1 MSKRV
6 IKIVLFVMGLT
17 CLAAGA
23 FAAAGGAGTSGI
35 GAVAGR
41 ALSNLPNIAK
51 LITAGAYVAG
61 MGFAVAAIAKFK
73 AHKDAP
79 QQVPISMPIVLLFV
93 AAALIFVPSVFK
105 TAGSTLF
112 SGGGQAGGIS
122 GLYSF

>member
-1 MSKRV
+1 MRTSRL
-6 IKIVLFVMGLT
+6 IKISLLVLSSIACFFVGT
-17 CLAAGA
+17 EVLAAA
-23 FAAAGGAGTSGI
+23 SGGV

-73 AHKDAP
+73 AHKDNP
-79 QQVPISMPIVLLFV
+79 TQVPISMPIVLLFV
-93 AAALIFVPSVFK
+93 AAALIFIPSVFK

-112 SGGGQAGGIS
+112 TTAQQGGIS
-122 GLYSF
+122 GLASF